1 MRYISFMKLSQENSS
16 LGGEEVG
23 AILQDIYDVIEY
35 GDSLR
40 QFNTNVVEE
49 DMDYLLTHCKKRIWI
64 GNNQSQIFSKFGRNH
79 YQLL

>member
-1 MRYISFMKLSQENSS
+1 ML
-16 LGGEEVG
+16 
-23 AILQDIYDVIEY
+23 EY

-64 GNNQSQIFSKFGRNH
+64 GNNQSQIFSKFGDRKPLPTFMNSNKTNH
-79 YQLL
+79 